1 MSKDDIDPAS
11 VPDVQPNQGGH
22 SSEYAEHGQKPRE
35 GEGTRFHE
43 KGYFGNE
50 GGEKF

>member
-22 SSEYAEHGQKPRE
+22 STEYAEHGQKPRE
-35 GEGTRFHE
+35 GTQFRERE
-43 KGYFGNE
+43 YFGNE
-50 GGEKF
+50 DGEKF